1 MSLRSVRSVRRI
13 VALAAV
19 CVLPVP
25 ALSALTGCHE
35 QVAAAENTL
44 STDGETLLT
53 AEQVRADQIEVAPV
67 SEHPVD
73 EVVATMGR
81 VTFDDLKVAHIFSPV
96 TGRVASMTASL
107 GQHVK
112 RGDALATIVSPD
124 IGQWSSD
131 LGKASADLIA
141 AEHDFKR
148 KTELL
153 AVKAVAQAD
162 YEASEDAYRQ
172 AKAEKQR
179 AELKSQML
187 RGGKS
192 DAVNQSFTLTTP
204 IDGEVIARML
214 TPGVEV
220 QGQYANG
227 AAVELL
233 TVGQLDTVWVMA
245 DIYESDLG
253 RVRVGSPVVVSAL
266 AYPGKTFEGKV
277 DWVSGTLDPQTRTAK
292 VRCTFDNKDRLLK
305 PEMYANV
312 RITASQARQALSVPR
327 SAVVRL
333 GEQAVVFAQAG
344 QMPDGRLRFERLPVT
359 VDDAVEGA
367 FVTVD
372 HGVAAGDKIVT
383 HGAQALSQTM

>member
-1 MSLRSVRSVRRI
+1 
-13 VALAAV
+13 
-19 CVLPVP
+19 
-25 ALSALTGCHE
+25 
-35 QVAAAENTL
+35 
-44 STDGETLLT
+44 
-53 AEQVRADQIEVAPV
+53 
-67 SEHPVD
+67 
-73 EVVATMGR
+73 
-81 VTFDDLKVAHIFSPV
+81 
-96 TGRVASMTASL
+96 
-107 GQHVK
+107 VK

>member
-1 MSLRSVRSVRRI
+1 MSLRRI
-13 VALAAV
+13 VALAAL
-19 CVLPVP
+19 CVLPLP
-25 ALSALTGCHE
+25 ALAGCHE
-35 QVAAAENTL
+35 QASSAAENPQAPE
-44 STDGETLLT
+44 GEALLT
-53 AEQVRADQIEVAPV
+53 AEQVRAAQIEVTPAGD
-67 SEHPVD
+67 HPVD

-81 VTFDDLKVAHIFSPV
+81 VTFDDLKVAHIYSPV
-96 TGRVASMTASL
+96 TGRVASMTAAL
-107 GQHVK
+107 GARVK
-112 RGDALATIVSPD
+112 RGDALATIASPD

-131 LGKASADLIA
+131 LGKANADLLA
-141 AEHDFKR
+141 AEHDYKR
-148 KTELL
+148 KSELL

-172 AKAEKQR
+172 AKAEKER
-179 AELKSQML
+179 AQLKTQLL
-187 RGGKS
+187 RGGTS

-227 AAVELL
+227 SSVELF
-233 TVGQLDTVWVMA
+233 TVGELDTVWVMA
-245 DIYESDLG
+245 DIYESDLA
-253 RVRVGSPVVVSAL
+253 RVRVGSPVTVSAL

-312 RITASQARQALSVPR
+312 RIIASQARQALSVPR

-333 GEQAVVFAQAG
+333 GEQSVVFAQAG
-344 QMPDGRLRFERLPVT
+344 QLPDGRTRFERLPVS
-359 VDDAVEGA
+359 VDDAIEGA

-372 HGVAAGDKIVT
+372 HGVTVGDKIVT
-383 HGAQALSQTM
+383 RGAQALSQAM

>member
-1 MSLRSVRSVRRI
+1 MSVRSL
-13 VALAAV
+13 VALAA
-19 CVLPVP
+19 LAMLAVP
-25 ALSALTGCHE
+25 SMTGCHS
-35 QVAAAENTL
+35 VAAADEGSSSA
-44 STDGETLLT
+44 STSSSETWFT
-53 AEQVRADQIEVAPV
+53 ADQVRAAQIETGTAASQPID
-67 SEHPVD
+67 ST
-73 EVVATMGR
+73 VATTGR

-96 TGRVASMTASL
+96 TGRVATLNAGL
-107 GQHVK
+107 GQRLK

-124 IGQWSSD
+124 VGQWSSD
-131 LGKASADLIA
+131 LGKANADYIA